1 MAQPADVRIKGIR
14 QGLLINLGTGEWPER
29 LSLLEQRL
37 AQSAGFFQG
46 GRAVLDVGDR
56 LLTPEE
62 IEQARDLL
70 ARHEVALWGLLSPC
84 DETAL
89 AAARM
94 GLAVHLD
101 LAEPAE
107 PKAEA
112 ASEPERDFPTLL
124 VERNLRSGQKVHH
137 PGHVVIVGDVH
148 AGAEVVAGGHII
160 VWGKVRGVVHAGA
173 MGDSGAMVCAL
184 DLSPTQLRIAGYIAR
199 SPEEKRRRPMPE
211 TARVRDGRIE
221 AIPWREK

>member
-1 MAQPADVRIKGIR
+1 MTQPAEVRIKGIR
-14 QGLLINLGTGEWPER
+14 QGLLIGLGAGEWTER
-29 LSLLEQRL
+29 LALLEKRL

-56 LLTPEE
+56 LLTATE

-70 ARHEVALWGLLSPC
+70 ALHEVALWGVLSSR
-84 DETAL
+84 DETTL

-94 GLAVHLD
+94 GLVVHLD
-101 LAEPAE
+101 MVEPSE
-107 PKAEA
+107 QKREVT
-112 ASEPERDFPTLL
+112 EPETDFPPLV
-124 VERNLRSGQKVHH
+124 VERTLRSGQKVHH
-137 PGHVVIVGDVH
+137 PGHVVVIGDVH

-173 MGDSGAMVCAL
+173 MGDSGATVCAL

-199 SPEEKRRRPMPE
+199 SPEEKRRRPVPE
-211 TARVRDGRIE
+211 TARVRNGRIE
-221 AIPWREK
+221 AIPWRDK